1 MPNERVDH
9 RAMMW
14 DEVADLGV
22 LAHELTDEE
31 FDAPSLCEGWNVRDI
46 YGHMG
51 FGHTTSMGPFLLKL
65 LSYKGN
71 IPKGSFELSK
81 RFVEGWTPAQIVEFW
96 DTVMVQ
102 QHPRRGIALLIKD
115 HEGFLDHLIHNQDIR
130 RPLGRPREIPEERL
144 VAAMDVLPRIKTPL
158 FATKPVVAGL
168 QLVATD
174 IDHTVG
180 DGPTIEGPAEAIIMA
195 AAGRSAAFADLS
207 GDGLEQLTDRVPVG

>member
-1 MPNERVDH
+1 MVDY
-9 RAMMW
+9 RALMW

-22 LAHELTDEE
+22 LARDLADHE
-31 FDAPSLCEGWNVRDI
+31 FDEPSLCEGWKVRHI

-51 FGHTTSMGPFLLKL
+51 FGHTTRMAPFLLKL
-65 LSYKGN
+65 AAYKGN
-71 IPKGSFELSK
+71 IPKGSFELSQS
-81 RFVEGWTPAQIVEFW
+81 FVDDWTPAQIVDFW

-158 FATKPVVAGL
+158 FATKPGVAGL
-168 QLVATD
+168 KLVATD
-174 IDHTVG
+174 IDHAVG
-180 DGPTIEGPAEAIIMA
+180 DGPAIEGPAEAIIMA
-195 AAGRSAAFADLS
+195 AGGRSVAFAELT
-207 GDGLEQLTDRVPVG
+207 GEGLDQLTDRILVS